1 MMIRSLLLLAFVLGP
16 AGCKGDSS
24 KKPEPPEPAAE
35 AEAEPTPEPTEPVP
49 EEEAPKN
56 EPSQLAMCAGILE
69 ALGKC
74 RTGEFLYLL
83 LGDHASNPGYRKGV
97 DAALTSWS
105 QPANAER
112 DCAGYVGGG
121 AISGLDM
128 ADQTAVV
135 EVYQAAQG
143 GCSELAAA
151 LERHDGIPEHGDYF

>member
-1 MMIRSLLLLAFVLGP
+1 MIRRLLLLAFMLGP

-24 KKPEPPEPAAE
+24 KKPELEPAAE
-35 AEAEPTPEPTEPVP
+35 AEAEPTHEK
-49 EEEAPKN
+49 EAPKS

-74 RTGEFLYLL
+74 RTGEFLDLL

-105 QPANAER
+105 KPANAER
-112 DCAGYVGGG
+112 NCAGYVGGG

-143 GCSELAAA
+143 GCFELAAA
-151 LERHDGIPEHGDYF
+151 LERHGGIPEHGDYF